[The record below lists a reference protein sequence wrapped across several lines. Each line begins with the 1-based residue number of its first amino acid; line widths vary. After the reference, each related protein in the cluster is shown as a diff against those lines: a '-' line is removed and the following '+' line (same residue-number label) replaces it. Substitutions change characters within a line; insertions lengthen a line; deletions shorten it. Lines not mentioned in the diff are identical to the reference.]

1 MQIRAPG
8 CDTSGGGGGRVGVKS
23 IKRKGSSGNTDLKE
37 REEET
42 QAPQGKDQVE
52 TRTSRKGKRKPRG
65 PQRKGKRKPK
75 HLKGREEETQVPQG
89 KRTAKRSQAKGLMR
103 KSDGTKGI

>member
-52 TRTSRKGKRKPRG
+52 TRTSRKGKRKP
-65 PQRKGKRKPK
+65 K